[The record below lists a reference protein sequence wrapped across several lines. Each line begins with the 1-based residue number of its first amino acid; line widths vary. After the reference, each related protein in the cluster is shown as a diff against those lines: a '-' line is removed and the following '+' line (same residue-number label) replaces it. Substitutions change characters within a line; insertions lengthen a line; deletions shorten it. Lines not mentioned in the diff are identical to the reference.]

1 VESYAGRSKSP
12 ATIKAY
18 ASGWRDFLGFCE
30 ARGLSALPASGEERT
45 TVSPEGKSYAL
56 EVQVRRD
63 GKDQPITIVLTPT
76 NGEEPA

>member
-1 VESYAGRSKSP
+1 MDAVLR
-12 ATIKAY
+12 
-18 ASGWRDFLGFCE
+18 C
-30 ARGLSALPASGEERT
+30 LSALPASGEERT